1 MTTGFPLDHKQRHRI
16 QELYDQERD
25 HRIAKRLLAL
35 LWIDRGHSQFEV
47 AHLLLVEERTVRK
60 WLKIYRNKG
69 LPALCVLHYKGD
81 KGELSQNQQQQLK
94 DEVKTGRF
102 RSAKQVSAWIQ
113 QQFAITYSTS
123 GVTRLLERL
132 GCTYHKAS
140 DFLFKAKP
148 DKQKAWLQQYELN

>member
-1 MTTGFPLDHKQRHRI
+1 MTIGFPLDHKQRLRI

-35 LWIDRGHSQFEV
+35 LWIDRGHDQLTV
-47 AHLLLVEERTVRK
+47 AHLLFVEPRTVRK

-69 LPALCVLHYKGD
+69 LQALCVLNYKGD
-81 KGELSQNQQQQLK
+81 KGELSQDQQHELK

-102 RSAKQVSAWIQ
+102 RSAKQVGTWIQ
-113 QQFAITYSTS
+113 QQFGISYSNS

-132 GCTYHKAS
+132 GCT
-140 DFLFKAKP
+140 
-148 DKQKAWLQQYELN
+148 